1 MLNTCER
8 ARVVPEPCEHC
19 KGCQDM
25 RNGIIPPLVKALRE
39 NGRTVDAKYMRY
51 LETMPILQLERM
63 FERWTQAQYVY

>member
-1 MLNTCER
+1 
-8 ARVVPEPCEHC
+8 
-19 KGCQDM
+19 M